1 MYRHRIGC
9 HKRYKP
15 MTTIELKKLSRG
27 RWTDSDCPTISLI
40 MASYLLNFYN
50 KNVFV
55 FKNYQNTVKI
65 SKIRRFL
72 TQITPLILL
81 RFLSVVNLLLSEKS
95 VRTVNVYGKP

>member
-65 SKIRRFL
+65 SKMRRFL
-72 TQITPLILL
+72 TQMRQLILL
-81 RFLSVVNLLLSEKS
+81 KSKQTRKYETRHEPTVVGN
-95 VRTVNVYGKP
+95 RHQ